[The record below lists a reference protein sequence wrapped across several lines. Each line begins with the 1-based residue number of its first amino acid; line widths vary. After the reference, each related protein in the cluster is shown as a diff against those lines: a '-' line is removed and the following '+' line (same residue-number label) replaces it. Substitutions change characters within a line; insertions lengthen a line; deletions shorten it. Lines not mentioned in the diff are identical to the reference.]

1 MNQRTW
7 HIVAQGNATIQFAA
21 EEFIRLMKK
30 LDPAATA
37 AVCDPNDLS
46 EAQILFIGKC
56 DSPVDDPVIDDVI
69 AIDVKNCAGRIC
81 GVNERSVLI
90 AVYRFFRE
98 SGCVFV
104 RPGRDGEFVPQKDS
118 SRLCVCLQEAPAYRH
133 RGLCLEG
140 ANTYENVVEMIDF
153 LPKLGFN
160 EFFTQLFRPAWTFQR
175 WYEHFRNPKLTHTPI
190 SNETVDA
197 FVRDYDQQIALRGL
211 QHHRIG
217 HGWSS
222 KVLGM
227 TSGAWHELN
236 KDDEVIPGRERLI
249 ATIDGK
255 KCLFKGSGIDTNL
268 CYSDPEVQQLLVDEV
283 AAYAKQHPEVR
294 YVHFWFADTMNNQCE
309 CDRCATGRPS
319 DHYVKILNMI
329 DERLTHE
336 GLDTKIVFLIY
347 LDLLWEPEKEVIK
360 NQDRFVLLYAPI
372 RRSYSVPLA
381 SDTGKDEPPFKRNGF
396 VPTPGAGDTLPYLR
410 SWQKMFKG
418 DSCIFDYPLMWDFV
432 NDPGC
437 YKSLQIMAQDAEDYR
452 KLGLNGMMS
461 CQNLRVFMPNG
472 LGMHLLGNTLWRG
485 CASFDA
491 TADEY
496 FAACYGKDGQTV
508 KEFLCTLSDL
518 FDPTV
523 LRGETPVRSEKNVEN
538 YRAISLLIDGMLPTI
553 ARNLKETEYVWHRS
567 WECLEF
573 YTRLCRKIALTLQL
587 LAEGKKEEMQSAW
600 KQIRFLAYENE
611 LRFQREFD
619 VFNFLLVWSSKI
631 LNRLQ
636 DQEEAF
642 IE

>member
-1 MNQRTW
+1 MNQRSW
-7 HIVAQGNATIQFAA
+7 HIVADGNATIQFAA
-21 EEFIRLMKK
+21 EEFIRLMGK
-30 LDPAATA
+30 LDPEATA
-37 AVCDPNDLS
+37 SVCKPTDSP
-46 EAQILFIGKC
+46 EEQILLIGKC
-56 DSPVDDPVIDDVI
+56 DYPVADPVIDDAI
-69 AIDVKNCAGRIC
+69 SIDVKNCGGKIC

-98 SGCVFV
+98 AGCVFV
-104 RPGRDGEFVPQKDS
+104 GPGRDGEFVLQKDS
-118 SRLCVCLQEAPAYRH
+118 SKLCVCLRETPAYRH

-140 ANTYENVVEMIDF
+140 ANAYENVVEMIDF

-160 EFFTQLFRPAWTFQR
+160 EFFTQLFRPTWTFQR
-175 WYEHFRNPKLTHTPI
+175 WYEHLRNPKLTQTPI

-197 FVRDYDQQIALRGL
+197 FVQDYDRQIALRGL

-222 KVLGM
+222 KVLGI
-227 TSGAWHELN
+227 TSGAWHERN
-236 KDDEVIPGRERLI
+236 GEEEVNPERRRLI
-249 ATIDGK
+249 ANIDGK

-283 AAYAKQHPEVR
+283 AAYAKEHPEVR

-309 CDRCATGRPS
+309 CDRCTTARPS
-319 DHYVKILNMI
+319 DHYVKILNRI
-329 DERLTHE
+329 DERLTQE
-336 GLDTKIVFLIY
+336 GIDTKIVFLIY
-347 LDLLWEPEKEVIK
+347 LDLLWEPEKEVIQ

-381 SDTGKDEPPFKRNGF
+381 SDTGKKEPPFKRNRF
-396 VPTPGAGDTLPYLR
+396 VPMPGAGDTLPYLQ

-418 DSCIFDYPLMWDFV
+418 DSCIFDYPLMWDFI

-437 YKSLQIMAQDAEDYR
+437 CKSLQIMAQDAEDYR

-472 LGMHLLGNTLWRG
+472 LGMHLLGSTLWSG
-485 CASFDA
+485 QSNFHIV
-491 TADEY
+491 ADEY
-496 FAACYGKDGQTV
+496 FAACYGEDGKRV
-508 KEFLCTLSDL
+508 KEFLSTLSEL

-523 LRGETPVRSEKNVEN
+523 LRGETPVRSKKNAEN
-538 YRAISLLIDGMLPTI
+538 YRAIPLLIDGMLPTI
-553 ARNLKETEYVWHRS
+553 ERNLQETEAVWHRS

-573 YTRLCRKIALTLQL
+573 YTRLCRKMGLVLQS

-600 KQIRFLAYENE
+600 EQMCFLACENE
-611 LRFQREFD
+611 LQFQKEFD
-619 VFNFLLVWSSKI
+619 VFNFLLVWSIKI
-631 LNRLQ
+631 LKRLQ
-636 DQEEAF
+636 NQEEAF

>member
-7 HIVAQGNATIQFAA
+7 HIVAEGNATIQFAA

-56 DSPVDDPVIDDVI
+56 DSPVDDPIIDDGI

-98 SGCVFV
+98 AGCVFV
-104 RPGRDGEFVPQKDS
+104 RPGKDGEFIPQLDS
-118 SRLCVCLQEAPAYRH
+118 SKLSVCLQETPAYRH

-140 ANTYENVVEMIDF
+140 ANSYENVVEMIDF

-160 EFFTQLFRPAWTFQR
+160 EFFTQLFRPTWTFQR

-236 KDDEVIPGRERLI
+236 KDDEVIPGREKLI

-329 DERLTHE
+329 DERLTQE

-347 LDLLWEPEKEVIK
+347 LDLLWAPEKEVIK

-372 RRSYSVPLA
+372 RRSYSVPLS
-381 SDTGKDEPPFKRNGF
+381 SDTGKNEPPFKRNGF

-410 SWQKMFKG
+410 SWQKMFHG

-472 LGMHLLGNTLWRG
+472 LGMHLLGNTLWCG

-496 FAACYGKDGQTV
+496 FAACYGEDGKKV
-508 KEFLCTLSDL
+508 KEFLYTLSDL

-538 YRAISLLIDGMLPTI
+538 YRAIPLLIDGMLPTI

-600 KQIRFLAYENE
+600 KQMRFLAYENE

-631 LNRLQ
+631 INRLQ